1 MKNCK
6 RRSNNHDSKA
16 YVNISTM
23 ALESISSLS
32 SSLDNLMLSWLTFVM
47 LLFVCI
53 LLSEGELYYDTNLGL
68 VAFME
73 FVISRSSL
81 DISKIDSAYRYLF
94 TSIYGDF

>member
-1 MKNCK
+1 
-6 RRSNNHDSKA
+6 
-16 YVNISTM
+16 
-23 ALESISSLS
+23 
-32 SSLDNLMLSWLTFVM
+32 M